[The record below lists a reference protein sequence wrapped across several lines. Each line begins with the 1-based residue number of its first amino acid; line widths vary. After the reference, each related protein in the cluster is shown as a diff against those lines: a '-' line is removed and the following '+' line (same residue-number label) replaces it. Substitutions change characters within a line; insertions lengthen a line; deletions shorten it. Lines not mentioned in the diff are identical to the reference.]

1 MNYLDFKKIQDA
13 LNDTYRAL
21 QNEVGEELDPLQ
33 SIVQAKNDLLQAMS
47 HSTAI
52 DVDLLRYK
60 SE

>member
-13 LNDTYRAL
+13 LNDTYRVL
-21 QNEVGEELDPLQ
+21 QTEIGEELDPLK
-33 SIVQAKNDLLQAMS
+33 SIAQAKDDLLHAMS

-52 DVDLLRYK
+52 GVDFLRYK

>member
-13 LNDTYRAL
+13 LNDTYRTL
-21 QNEVGEELDPLQ
+21 QNEVGEELDPLK
-33 SIVQAKNDLLQAMS
+33 SILQAKNDLLQAMS
-47 HSTAI
+47 HSTSI